1 MKGKKICVR
10 VIFSVFTEGGRGMT
24 TLREQYGAMSVDELE
39 KLLAEASLTTANKN
53 LCKAIINEKL
63 GTKKYAVD
71 SVEVSERLADTA
83 PGVNISVPTQYKIT
97 RIILA
102 VAAILGWIAFVG
114 GVIFL
119 LFALSNLFSKNGMA
133 TVFLLSVMGPGLGL
147 TMSGLLLIMF
157 SQLTRAGLD
166 SADYARETLAITKL
180 QLSRR
185 NASVAEL
192 G

>member
-1 MKGKKICVR
+1 
-10 VIFSVFTEGGRGMT
+10 
-24 TLREQYGAMSVDELE
+24 MSGDELE
-39 KLLAEASLTTANKN
+39 KLLAEAALTTANKN
-53 LCKAIINEKL
+53 LCKAVINEKL
-63 GTKKYAVD
+63 VYKKYNVD

-102 VAAILGWIAFVG
+102 VAAFLGWIALVS

-133 TVFLLSVMGPGLGL
+133 PVFLLSVMGPGLGL